1 MGANSLFAQQ
11 STDFKTVDST
21 TYAQY
26 SGQFWDE
33 LVQTGENALAQNID
47 YFYLRV
53 RLGAAYFQLKKYREA
68 EVHFNKAYQF
78 NNDDAFL
85 NEYLYFTYIK
95 NEHFDHAQKLSASF
109 DSTLKA
115 RTVGKDLPISL
126 IYTESGGKISND
138 ATLYNNAFYF
148 QFGLGHRL
156 SKYLNFTHAYTNYS
170 QNAFYGSVVQ
180 HQYYLGLRIPV
191 KKSLTISPSLHY
203 VTFNLDK
210 STATNASLKSNTQST
225 TTGMVGSLS
234 LKKSFNN
241 VDFTASYAYSNLND
255 SVQNQQTINAT
266 LYPFANNKLSISGNY
281 FLQQRSNQSNIFTA
295 FSLGLTYTPSS
306 KFKISASYYSGNL
319 KTNTEENGFVVNNS
333 YFVTTSRFIL
343 MPQIAIHPKLDIY
356 TMYQLENKA
365 LYTSKFQYNN
375 IFLGLKF
382 KF

>member
-1 MGANSLFAQQ
+1 M
-11 STDFKTVDST
+11 
-21 TYAQY
+21 
-26 SGQFWDE
+26 
-33 LVQTGENALAQNID
+33 
-47 YFYLRV
+47 
-53 RLGAAYFQLKKYREA
+53 
-68 EVHFNKAYQF
+68 
-78 NNDDAFL
+78 
-85 NEYLYFTYIK
+85 
-95 NEHFDHAQKLSASF
+95 
-109 DSTLKA
+109 
-115 RTVGKDLPISL
+115 
-126 IYTESGGKISND
+126 
-138 ATLYNNAFYF
+138 
-148 QFGLGHRL
+148 
-156 SKYLNFTHAYTNYS
+156 
-170 QNAFYGSVVQ
+170 
-180 HQYYLGLRIPV
+180 
-191 KKSLTISPSLHY
+191 HY

-225 TTGMVGSLS
+225 TSGMVGSLS
-234 LKKSFNN
+234 LKKSFNY

-281 FLQQRSNQSNIFTA
+281 FLQQRSYHSNMFKA

-306 KFKISASYYSGNL
+306 KFKISASYYAGDI

-333 YFVTTSRFIL
+333 YFVTTSRFMI